1 VSHRGSIFKRQR
13 PPWVAAVLVAAAL
26 SACGGDEGGE
36 RLTREELIARA
47 DAICAEASA
56 ELDALGEP
64 ESGPEL
70 AGLADEAAAIAESQ
84 LERLRDLRPPVEDE
98 GDYAAMLDLTERQI
112 EATRGIAA
120 AAAEGDAEAAQAR
133 IAEVQELDGEADDLA
148 SAYGFQVCGAG

>member
-1 VSHRGSIFKRQR
+1 
-13 PPWVAAVLVAAAL
+13 VLVAAAL